1 MVQFVH
7 LHNHSEYSLL
17 DGAARIKNLVAK
29 SVELGMP
36 AVAVTDHGNMFGVL
50 KLYEECKKVTKER
63 EAQGLPGIHPV
74 IGCEF
79 YVAPRSRFLKE
90 GKEDKSAYHLIL
102 LAENQ
107 QGYRNLCKLN
117 AIAYLEGYY
126 YKPRIDHEVLKQY
139 SEGLICL
146 SACLAGEVIQA
157 LIEGDT
163 KAAYDVASEYLEI
176 FGRDNYFIELQD
188 HGLEEQRLTNP
199 MLIKLAHDLNIGL
212 VCTNDCHYVNREDAE
227 IQDMLLCVQTGRLR
241 NDPTRMRFPND
252 EFYLKS
258 PEEMQRLFGE
268 TPEALSNTV
277 DIAMRCHVNLDKH
290 DQVDLPV
297 VTVPEGY
304 DLESYLRYLCEE
316 GLKKRYPNVTP
327 ELRERFE
334 YELGIINHMRFP
346 GYFLVVWDL
355 INFCHENGIR
365 VGPGRGSAAG
375 SVIAYCLGITNI
387 DPIRYNLIFERFL
400 NPERVSMPD
409 IDTDFCVVRRGEV
422 IDYLVEKYGA
432 ENVGQIVT
440 FGTMKSKLVVR
451 DVGRALDMPIPEVNA
466 IAKLIPNDLKM
477 TLPKALQE
485 SQELKQMY
493 DSDERVKELLD
504 LSMKLEGMP
513 RHTGTHA
520 AGVVISPA
528 PVTDYMPCFKVGE
541 NILTTQFEKEQV
553 EEQGLVKM
561 DILGLRTLTVIGD
574 ALDNIKK
581 SQGIDIDI
589 DHIPL
594 DDKDTYDML
603 CNGDTG
609 GVFQLEGDGMRTYL
623 KALHPERIEDLIAMV
638 ALYRPGPLEGGM
650 VTDFIKRKHGETKV
664 EYPHPMLKPVLEETY
679 GVMVYQE
686 QIMQVASTMAGFT
699 LGQADELRRAMGKK
713 KAEVLAAKR
722 KDFLEGSRK
731 NGVDE
736 KTANEVFD
744 LMQFF
749 SGYGFNKSH
758 SAAYGVVTYQTAWL
772 RCHYGAEYMA
782 AMLTSFMENADK
794 VTTYIEECRKTG
806 LEILPPDINLSYT
819 NFSVSDGKIRFGLAA
834 IKGVGREVIDQV
846 IAEREKNGKFTSLTD
861 LCSRININKRI
872 LEGFIRSGALDSLG
886 GKRSQYLAVYEQA
899 LEMGRRYAEQ
909 QASSQLSLFDF
920 GVKQEKLM
928 EIELPQIAEL
938 DQMELLH
945 MEKES
950 IGFYVSG
957 HPLDQY
963 TEKLKPIVNHRIS
976 EIPNLADRT
985 FMRVAGLVTQN
996 QNRLT
1001 KKGDSMSIFSLED
1014 KTSAVRC
1021 VVFPKAFAD
1030 CRSAISEGTPVL
1042 VNGRLQV
1049 EDEGRYSIIVDSVY
1063 ALENMDFLDVPKG
1076 QEAPKPKAE
1085 KGGNSQYPRRRKES
1099 AADNKPHAIVYVRVP
1114 DSSHLADIRRLATDR
1129 AGMLEVVPYYTDI
1142 QRYQRGL
1149 GIQVDSEAVD
1159 MYKMQFGE
1167 NNVVVRVAKQQ

>member
-17 DGAARIKNLVAK
+17 DGAARIKHLVAK
-29 SVELGMP
+29 SAEMGMP

-50 KLYEECKKVTKER
+50 KLYEECKKVSKER
-63 EAQGLPGIHPV
+63 EAQGLPGIKPV

-90 GKEDKSAYHLIL
+90 GKEDKSTYHLVL

-117 AIAYLEGYY
+117 AIAYLEGFY
-126 YKPRIDHEVLKQY
+126 YKPRIDREVLREY

-157 LIEGDT
+157 LLEGAEQD
-163 KAAYDVASEYLEI
+163 AYDIAREYLDI

-199 MLIKLAHDLNIGL
+199 MLIKLAHDLDIGL
-212 VCTNDCHYVNREDAE
+212 VCTNDCHYISREDADWHD
-227 IQDMLLCVQTGRLR
+227 ILLCVQTGRIR
-241 NDPTRMRFPND
+241 SDATRMRFPNN

-258 PEEMQRLFGE
+258 PEEMELLFGE
-268 TPEALSNTV
+268 YPEALSNTV
-277 DIAMRCHVNLDKH
+277 RIAERCHVNLDKH
-290 DQVDLPV
+290 AQADLPIV
-297 VTVPEGY
+297 DVPEGH

-316 GLKKRYPNVTP
+316 GIKKRYPEVTP
-327 ELRERFE
+327 ELQQRLD

-355 INFCHENGIR
+355 VNFCHKSGIL

-375 SVIAYCLGITNI
+375 SLVAYCLGLTNI

-409 IDTDFCVVRRGEV
+409 IDTDFCVRRRGEV

-432 ENVGQIVT
+432 DKVGQIVT

-451 DVGRALDMPIPEVNA
+451 DVGRVLDMPVPEVNK

-485 SQELKQMY
+485 SQELKQLY
-493 DSDERVKELLD
+493 DEDERVRELID
-504 LSMKLEGMP
+504 TSMKLESMP

-520 AGVVISPA
+520 AGVVIAPA
-528 PVTDYMPCFKVGE
+528 PVTDYMPCFKIGE

-553 EEQGLVKM
+553 EEQGLLKM

-574 ALDNIKK
+574 ALENIRQ
-581 SQGIDIDI
+581 SRGIEVDIDN
-589 DHIPL
+589 IPL
-594 DDKDTYDML
+594 DDKPTYDML
-603 CNGDTG
+603 CAGDTG
-609 GVFQLEGDGMRTYL
+609 AVFQLESDGMRTYL
-623 KALHPERIEDLIAMV
+623 RALHPERIEDIIAMV

-650 VTDFIKRKHGETKV
+650 ISDFIKRKHGETKV
-664 EYPHPMLKPVLEETY
+664 EYPHPMLKPVLDETY

-722 KDFLEGSRK
+722 KDFLEGALK
-731 NGVDE
+731 NGVE
-736 KTANEVFD
+736 AKTANEVFD
-744 LMQFF
+744 LMEFF

-758 SAAYGVVTYQTAWL
+758 SAAYGIVCYQTAWL
-772 RCHYGAEYMA
+772 RCHYAPEFMA

-794 VTTYIEECRKTG
+794 VTTYIEECHHMG
-806 LEILPPDINLSYT
+806 VAILPPDINLSYT
-819 NFSVSDGKIRFGLAA
+819 NFSVHDGKIRFGLAA
-834 IKGVGREVIDQV
+834 IKGVGREVIDQI
-846 IAEREKNGKFTSLTD
+846 IAEREAGGKFTSLAD
-861 LCSRININKRI
+861 LCRRININRRI

-886 GKRSQYLAVYEQA
+886 GRRSQYLAVAEQA
-899 LEMGRRYAEQ
+899 LEIGRRYAQE
-909 QASSQLSLFDF
+909 QASMQLSLFDF
-920 GVKQEKLM
+920 GFKEEKL
-928 EIELPQIAEL
+928 IDVELPQMPEL
-938 DQMELLH
+938 PQMELLK

-957 HPLDQY
+957 HPLDEY
-963 TEKLKPIVNHRIS
+963 TDKLRPIVNHKLGD
-976 EIPNLADRT
+976 IPELSDRAM
-985 FMRVAGLVTQN
+985 MRVAGMVTQM
-996 QNRLT
+996 QNKLT
-1001 KKGDSMSIFSLED
+1001 KKGDSMAIFTLED

-1021 VVFPKAFAD
+1021 VAFPRAFAE
-1030 CRSAISEGTPVL
+1030 CRQALAEGTPVL

-1049 EDEGRYSIIVDSVY
+1049 EDDDRQSIIVDSVY
-1063 ALENMDFLDVPKG
+1063 ALEGMDFLDAPKG
-1076 QEAPKPKAE
+1076 QEAPRPQE
-1085 KGGNSQYPRRRKES
+1085 DEGSSRYPRRRKE
-1099 AADNKPHAIVYVRVP
+1099 AAPEKPHAIVYVRVP
-1114 DSSHLADIRRLATDR
+1114 DSSHLADIRRLAKDHS
-1129 AGMLEVVPYYTDI
+1129 GQLEVVPYYSDI

-1149 GIQVDSEAVD
+1149 GIQVDSDTVD
-1159 MYKMQFGE
+1159 LYKVHFGE
-1167 NNVVVRVAKQQ
+1167 GNVVVRVAKQQ